1 MQAPCP
7 HCNELLSHDYVD
19 SAMDEL
25 YHHRNELGYS
35 MNRECEKCYVPIKFL
50 NNASMYYI
58 VHPNGEQNLIGG
70 Q

>member
-1 MQAPCP
+1 MEVPCP
-7 HCNELLSHDYVD
+7 YCTKLLSHDYLY

-25 YHHRNELGYS
+25 YHHRSQLGYT
-35 MNRECEKCYVPIKFL
+35 MTRECHHCYVPIQFL

-58 VHPNGEQNLIGG
+58 VHPNGKNDFIGA